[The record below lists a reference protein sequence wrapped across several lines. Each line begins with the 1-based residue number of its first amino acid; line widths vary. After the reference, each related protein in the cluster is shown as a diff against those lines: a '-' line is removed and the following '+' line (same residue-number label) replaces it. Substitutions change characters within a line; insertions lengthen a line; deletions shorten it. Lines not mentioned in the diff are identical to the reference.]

1 MASESGEL
9 FSFYNVGLFSDHFLN
24 KRLPTESPYWT
35 SEKAAAQTAFDKI
48 LVQYKKFTST
58 YKHPHEAQTEDDF
71 IRPVLGLLGYSYI
84 VQTPLKHKGK
94 FNQPD
99 YSLFADENT
108 KKAAGSLKV
117 KEQEAFY
124 SKALA
129 ICDAKYWG
137 RPLDIKLTDKRDTY
151 TNTNPSFQIVN
162 YLVGANVDWGILTS
176 GKLWRF
182 YYQKASSRSSNFY
195 EIDLEDLLLRGY
207 SEAFLYFFLF
217 FRKEAFIKDSHGKS
231 FLDQV
236 LEGSTHYATE
246 LSDLL
251 KEKVFEEIFP
261 HLARGFLHYRKTG
274 MGIQAE
280 TDETLK
286 EIYNGTLTLLYRL
299 LFILYAEDRDLLLVK
314 EKAYRHYSLANIKEK
329 VAELRDKKATLSE
342 ISTDLW
348 SDLDTLFKIIDVGDP
363 KLNVPTYNGGLFSQ
377 KNPKNDFL
385 KANKVPD
392 PWLAEALDHLTRE
405 IAEES
410 GKPQFIDYSELEVRH
425 LGSIYEGLLEFY
437 LKIAD
442 EDKALV
448 REKGREVYKPLA
460 EVKNPK
466 EIVKEGQ
473 LYLEND
479 RHERKSTGSYYTPD
493 YIVKYIVQNAVGPVL
508 EEKLGKVEK
517 LFTEIS
523 SLNAK
528 AKRATVSRAAQMD
541 HLKTKQQQATD
552 ELFSLKVLDPAMGS
566 GHFLVETVDFLSDH
580 IIKFLNQHPDNPI
593 LEEIENLR
601 STILNDLKKKG
612 ISIDEQK
619 LTPTNLVR
627 RMVMKRCIYGVD
639 LNPMAVELAKLSL
652 WLHSF
657 TLGAPLSFLDHHLK
671 CGNSLIGT
679 TVETVKGSMEEVKVG
694 EEGRYVD
701 WEGREKVVPEQKAM
715 YLFGSQ
721 FAGLLSATEL
731 MRQVGELTDSTF
743 EEVQESQKKY
753 EKAAD
758 ALKPFKLILDLWTS
772 EHFGNKAAQRFLTH
786 GGDVEAFLKGNSRMP
801 EKISKLRQE
810 TEKISQTKRFFH
822 WELEFPEVFYEGA
835 REKENPGFDAVIGN
849 PPYDVVSEKEQ
860 QRDVEPEKSFLMSSQ
875 VFSSAVGGKL
885 NLYRLFVA
893 LAVNLAHYSG
903 QNGFIVPMALLGDS
917 QAKPLRENLLKHH
930 RLRVVEAFPQ
940 KDDPRDRV
948 FFDAKLSTCVYMLEK
963 SEPRRFSVRIHPGRD
978 ILDTSPRIM
987 VSIEDLTRFDPHN
1000 FSIPCYP
1007 KMAAADFALAVKL
1020 ASASAGA
1027 TLADSAPSQQGE
1039 VNLTTHAEFL
1049 SDQPIGPIVLRGA
1062 HVGRYIFNEQPKQ
1075 GEPKYL
1081 SVPEFLEAHGRDTK
1095 AFDHR
1100 HIRVG
1105 YQRGSAIDNWR
1116 RIIATVIE
1124 AGNFCSDTINYIV
1137 KPRELNLFAV
1147 LAVLNSSLWEW
1158 RFRLT
1163 STNNHV
1169 NAYEIDMMP
1178 MRRINFTTPKNERAR
1193 LLERAETLYDR
1204 CLAKEDVFCVTGFVD
1219 HCLKQKPEE
1228 ADVAHDLLAFL
1239 AEQMIEM
1246 NKEKQAETKGFL
1258 EWLEANIGAK
1268 VEGLKNK
1275 TKISAYHEESFE
1287 DLLEILKENR
1297 KALKVNP
1304 ANKDFYDPLKDA
1316 FQKSLAKLT
1325 PLKANLDITDRLIDL
1340 IVYRLYGLTEEETA
1354 IVGGHQRSKREWQSG
1369 S

>member
-1 MASESGEL
+1 MASESGKL
-9 FSFYNVGLFSDHFLN
+9 FSFHNVGLFSDHFLS
-24 KRLPTESPYWT
+24 KRLPAESPLWT
-35 SEKAAAQTAFDKI
+35 SEKVTAQTALEK
-48 LVQYKKFTST
+48 LSVQYKKFIST
-58 YKHPHEAQTEDDF
+58 YKTPNEAQTEDDF
-71 IRPVLGLLGYSYI
+71 IRPVLSILGYSYI

-99 YSLFADENT
+99 YSLFGDEKT
-108 KKAAGSLKV
+108 KKEAGSFKV

-137 RPLDIKLTDKRDTY
+137 RPLDIKLSDKKDTF
-151 TNTNPSFQIVN
+151 TNINPSFQIVN
-162 YLVGANVDWGILTS
+162 YLVGANVDWGILTN
-176 GKLWRF
+176 GKLWRLH
-182 YYQKASSRSSNFY
+182 YQKASSRSSNFY
-195 EIDLEDLLLRGY
+195 EVDLEDLLLKGDIER
-207 SEAFLYFFLF
+207 FLYFYLF
-217 FRKEAFIKDSHGKS
+217 FRKDAFIKGSHGKS

-261 HLARGFLHYRKTG
+261 HLARGFLHHRNAEQ
-274 MGIQAE
+274 GIKEE
-280 TDETLK
+280 TEETLK
-286 EIYNGTLTLLYRL
+286 TIYNGTLTLLYRL
-299 LFILYAEDRDLLLVK
+299 LFILYAEDRDLLPVK
-314 EKAYRHYSLANIKEK
+314 DAGYLHYSLANIKQK
-329 VAELRDKKATLSE
+329 VADLRDKKATLSE
-342 ISTDLW
+342 LSTDLW
-348 SDLDTLFKIIDVGDP
+348 SDLDTLFKIIDLGDP
-363 KLNVPTYNGGLFSQ
+363 KLNVPTYNGGLFSH

-385 KANKVPD
+385 KTNRVPD
-392 PWLAEALDHLTRE
+392 PWLTKAIDHLTRE
-405 IAEES
+405 QDKET
-410 GKPQFIDYSELEVRH
+410 GKLQSIDYSELEVRH
-425 LGSIYEGLLEFY
+425 LGSIYEGLLEFH

-448 REKGREVYKPLA
+448 KEKGREVYKPVA

-466 EIVKEGQ
+466 EIVKKGES
-473 LYLEND
+473 YLEND
-479 RHERKSTGSYYTPD
+479 KHERKSTGSYYTPD

-508 EEKLGKVEK
+508 EEKLQKVGK
-517 LFTEIS
+517 LFDEVE
-523 SLNAK
+523 SLRAK
-528 AKRATVSRAAQMD
+528 ARRASTAKRLLTQELNV
-541 HLKTKQQQATD
+541 KKQQAFD
-552 ELFSLKVLDPAMGS
+552 ELFSIKVLDPAMGS

-580 IIKFLNQHPDNPI
+580 IIKFLIQYPENSI
-593 LEEIENLR
+593 LEEIDNLR
-601 STILNDLKKKG
+601 STILTDLKKKG
-612 ISIDEQK
+612 IQIDEQK
-619 LTPTNLVR
+619 LTPTNLVK

-639 LNPMAVELAKLSL
+639 LNLMAVELAKLSL

-657 TLGAPLSFLDHHLK
+657 TLGAPLSFLDHHLR

-679 TVETVKGSMEEVKVG
+679 TVETVKGGMEEVKVVD
-694 EEGRYVD
+694 EGCYVD

-743 EEVQESQKKY
+743 EEVQESQEKY
-753 EKAAD
+753 ENAND

-772 EHFGNKAAQRFLTH
+772 EYFGNKDAQRFLTH
-786 GGDVEAFLKGNSRMP
+786 GGDVEAFLKGNSRLH
-801 EKISKLRQE
+801 EKITELRQE
-810 TEKISQTKRFFH
+810 TETISQTKRFFH

-860 QRDVEPEKSFLMSSQ
+860 QTDVEPEKSFLMSSR

-893 LAVNLAHYSG
+893 LAVNLVHYSG

-917 QAKPLRENLLKHH
+917 QAKPLRENLLKHY

-948 FFDAKLSTCVYMLEK
+948 FFDAKLSTCVYVLQK

-1007 KMAAADFALAVKL
+1007 KMAGADFALAVKL

-1081 SVPEFLEAHGRDTK
+1081 RVPEFLEAHGPDTK

-1100 HIRVG
+1100 YIRVG

-1116 RIIATVIE
+1116 RIIATVIK

-1219 HCLKQKPEE
+1219 HCLKQRPEK
-1228 ADVAHDLLAFL
+1228 ADVAHNLLAFL
-1239 AEQMIEM
+1239 AERMIEM
-1246 NKEKQAETKGFL
+1246 NKEKQAEAKSFL
-1258 EWLEANIGAK
+1258 EWLGTTIGAK
-1268 VEGLKNK
+1268 VDSLKNK
-1275 TKISAYHEESFE
+1275 TKIRVYHEGTFE
-1287 DLLEILKENR
+1287 DLLEILKENS
-1297 KALKVNP
+1297 KVLTIKP
-1304 ANKDFYDPLKDA
+1304 SSKDFYDVLKDA
-1316 FQKSLAKLT
+1316 FQKSMSKLS
-1325 PLKANLDITDRLIDL
+1325 PLKQKIATTDRLIDL
-1340 IVYRLYGLTEEETA
+1340 IVYRLYGLTEEEIK
-1354 IVGGHQRSKREWQSG
+1354 IVEGG
-1369 S
+1369 